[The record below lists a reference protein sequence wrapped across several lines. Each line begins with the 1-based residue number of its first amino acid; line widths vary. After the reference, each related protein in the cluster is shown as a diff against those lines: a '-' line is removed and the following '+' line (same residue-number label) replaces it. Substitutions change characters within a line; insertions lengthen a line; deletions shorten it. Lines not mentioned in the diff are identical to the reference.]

1 MAEELQVMELLQDAI
16 AQMGKVIRDKSE
28 AKYQAQIELMAKQLQ
43 GAREENAA
51 LKRENDRLQVQHN
64 RVRGSISQIHREINN
79 DVAISAII
87 ALPAIKNEP
96 SIEPASVKRPRND
109 KKWYIWKMA
118 IKYCLKLF
126 NEWFLCFILI
136 FFLCLLLL
144 VRSE

>member
-79 DVAISAII
+79 DVAISALI

-109 KKWYIWKMA
+109 KK
-118 IKYCLKLF
+118 
-126 NEWFLCFILI
+126 
-136 FFLCLLLL
+136 
-144 VRSE
+144 